1 MAAPDRRSL
10 VESIRGAARLAIEAT
25 SLRAVAR
32 DVGMSPMGLK
42 HFVAG
47 TQPYSATYRKLL
59 AWYAVHQAD
68 AGGSSVESVRAGLQ
82 LMTNDLPE
90 PSRGEGIAILLAA
103 AWTHRAEIGV
113 RQPGWLVALRAEHE
127 SDE

>member
-10 VESIRGAARLAIEAT
+10 VESIRAAARLAIEAT

-47 TQPYSATYRKLL
+47 TQPYSATSRKLL
-59 AWYAVHQAD
+59 AWYAVYQAD
-68 AGGSSVESVRAGLQ
+68 AGGSSVESIRAALE
-82 LMTNDLPE
+82 LMTNDLPV
-90 PSRGEGIAILLAA
+90 PSRDEGVAILLAA
-103 AWTHRAEIGV
+103 AWKHRDEIGV
-113 RQPGWLVALRAEHE
+113 RQPGWLVTLRAEHE
-127 SDE
+127 SNE